1 MAAQAAHYGRHELA
15 EIWTRGTGVHQVR
28 HRRMDASNPK
38 HIKSWASMV
47 LGEAKRRNPGLKREW
62 DRKKAS
68 LMYHLNWRKY
78 RQFPLLRSTLLAT
91 GRAYLVEASPTD
103 DFWGVGRR
111 LSPSELQLG
120 PCHHRK
126 WGTNTMGNILMR
138 IRQNIVRWQRRLHYP
153 SRRMIRRN
161 SARQHLR
168 ERVLHQRNPLLHAE
182 PTPLDQLETF
192 HLQLCPAALDR
203 VREAQ
208 RVHKEIKE
216 RLAMQPKVTRE
227 GPHLFSSPPQL
238 PSPTCLRA
246 PASVPLSSDSQRSGQ
261 DGRGNVRVDRKM
273 RAAGRYLSPSVPTP

>member
-1 MAAQAAHYGRHELA
+1 
-15 EIWTRGTGVHQVR
+15 
-28 HRRMDASNPK
+28 
-38 HIKSWASMV
+38 
-47 LGEAKRRNPGLKREW
+47 
-62 DRKKAS
+62 
-68 LMYHLNWRKY
+68 MYHLNWRKY

-153 SRRMIRRN
+153 SRRMIDATQRANTSRTGIA
-161 SARQHLR
+161 SAQPSATCRT
-168 ERVLHQRNPLLHAE
+168 HA
-182 PTPLDQLETF
+182 PR
-192 HLQLCPAALDR
+192 PAGNLPPPAVPGR
-203 VREAQ
+203 TGPCTRSSTGAQ
-208 RVHKEIKE
+208 GNQGAIGHAAQGNKGG
-216 RLAMQPKVTRE
+216 AP
-227 GPHLFSSPPQL
+227 PFSSPPQL

-261 DGRGNVRVDRKM
+261 DGRGNVRVDRKT
-273 RAAGRYLSPSVPTP
+273 RAAGRYLSPSVPASVTMSLERKTHGYAFDGSLIVLTLAALWG